1 MKTPMTALLTLLPRL
16 AIAVAWAVLPLAHA
30 QDWPTRPVRLVASF
44 PPGTPGDV
52 IARMIQPALQ
62 AAWNQPVV
70 VDNKAGAG
78 GNLAAGEVAQAKDD
92 HTLLVG
98 PDTVLTINPHLYK
111 KLGFNPRTALKP
123 VTYFASFNQVLVCHP
138 AAEVTS
144 LQKFAQLD
152 ASRMYASG
160 GAGTPSHMAMEM
172 LLPAIGAKL
181 THVPYKGPGP
191 AALDVMARNVDC
203 GFIVASVV
211 LPHIQSGRLRAI
223 AVSGKER
230 SVALPAVP
238 TVAESGHAG
247 FDATFFETLMA
258 PAGLPER
265 VVEKILRDVRAALQ
279 APPIKARL
287 AEMDLRVEANS
298 TQQAQQ
304 RSREDFDRWGTIA
317 QRTGLQLD

>member
-1 MKTPMTALLTLLPRL
+1 MNAISALLLRL
-16 AIAVAWAVLPLAHA
+16 AASALAWALIAQAHA
-30 QDWPTRPVRLVASF
+30 QEWPTKPVRLVASF

-52 IARMIQPALQ
+52 IARLIQPALQ
-62 AAWNQPVV
+62 AAWNQPVI

-123 VTYFASFNQVLVCHP
+123 ITYFASFNQVLVCHP
-138 AAEVTS
+138 ATEVAS
-144 LQKFAQLD
+144 LEKFAQLNP
-152 ASRMYASG
+152 SRTYASG
-160 GAGTPSHMAMEM
+160 GAGTPSHMTMEM
-172 LLPAIGAKL
+172 LLSTLGTKL

-191 AALDVMARNVDC
+191 AALDVIARNVDC

-223 AVSGKER
+223 AVSGTER
-230 SVALPAVP
+230 SVALPTGP

-258 PAGLPER
+258 PVSLPDR
-265 VVEKILRDVRAALQ
+265 VAEKIQRDVRAALQ
-279 APPIKARL
+279 TPATKARL
-287 AEMDLRVEANS
+287 AEMDLRVEGNS
-298 TQQAQQ
+298 PQEAQRRGQ
-304 RSREDFDRWGTIA
+304 EDFTKWGTIA